1 LLETEKSLQVCATA
15 STVSIHMCLHCRER
29 ARARKKKRGG
39 GEGGGAE
46 REWEV
51 LIVIMCVRLSQKKV
65 CCYDDDRKRCKLQ
78 RLCILCRLTLAV
90 VNVKG
95 GLEFMV

>member
-1 LLETEKSLQVCATA
+1 VRLLAPSASICVCIAE
-15 STVSIHMCLHCRER
+15 RER
-29 ARARKKKRGG
+29 ARAKKRGGG